1 MVMLY
6 NPCKNEMAW
15 AIKELTQTLDERRTQ
30 ANEKATT

>member
-15 AIKELTQTLDERRTQ
+15 AINELTQTLDERRTQ